1 MVGGGIDGW
10 KLFHFVGVADGWI
23 FFWLM
28 RENEIENERELVPN
42 LHQRQKGRR
51 WGLGLLF

>member
-28 RENEIENERELVPN
+28 
-42 LHQRQKGRR
+42 KGKRNR
-51 WGLGLLF
+51 K